1 MADERVQIEVGFEGQ
16 HIMIAKVSPADAE
29 RVDKAF
35 RGGSEEVVT
44 VEAEDGSYAI
54 ALRKVVYLKRF
65 ARESRL
71 GFGSG

>member
-16 HIMIAKVSPADAE
+16 HIMVAKVSPEDADRLDA
-29 RVDKAF
+29 AF

-44 VEAEDGSYAI
+44 VAAEDGDYAV
-54 ALRKVVYLKRF
+54 AVRKAVYVKRF
-65 ARESRL
+65 ARTSRV